1 MEILLEFPGGGK
13 GERYNTHSTEKLN
26 KKSPLDI
33 WVLCQAPNSCGLPT
47 ASTPCLSSVLPPR
60 ASPVL
65 SSSLSS
71 LCPHMDLSI
80 EGQALYS
87 ITSMD
92 CSEERANDT
101 GSILVVERV
110 PHLSRDAATEWY
122 ITAVA
127 DEPFSRRHLALKKI
141 SEGFQIECGAVASSS
156 TSSASISISLKWAS
170 PSISSPD
177 LNRTLEVLMTRLVQ
191 ARRRLS
197 EDNQAAPLCFRI
209 FYIKDSINA
218 EVLQAEFQTLLET
231 KVDKMA
237 PTLVLVP

>member
-1 MEILLEFPGGGK
+1 M
-13 GERYNTHSTEKLN
+13 
-26 KKSPLDI
+26 
-33 WVLCQAPNSCGLPT
+33 
-47 ASTPCLSSVLPPR
+47 
-60 ASPVL
+60 
-65 SSSLSS
+65 
-71 LCPHMDLSI
+71 
-80 EGQALYS
+80 
-87 ITSMD
+87 
-92 CSEERANDT
+92 
-101 GSILVVERV
+101 VERV
-110 PHLSRDAATEWY
+110 PHLSRDAVTEWY

-218 EVLQAEFQTLLET
+218 EVLQAGKGTIR
-231 KVDKMA
+231 KVRGKHRLWNHIIYACQRERENNISSIGDFC
-237 PTLVLVP
+237 PQPS